1 MSADM
6 TFVKTDC
13 PECSE
18 RILMDVVNGYGH
30 CMYCGAKVEP
40 EGIIRISAPLSA
52 SIRIELETDPPYA
65 AEPWFGPVGEAASEA
80 VAGDSDGASAAMA
93 EVLGSL
99 EGQEAKDCAAHSF
112 ELQAI
117 DAIASLSD
125 ALEPLSYRGGL
136 APVFESMSGDAEC
149 DLQAAVDMCLLQMT
163 MVVQS
168 LRDNDREAA
177 KAVIVTLFNLARDYM
192 PYLRT
197 AADVKNYIGSVSRIV
212 GDAADIAYADSTED
226 PERKEEATLCS
237 DFLFNLTLLF
247 IRGTK
252 EMTQKETVKV
262 NRAIA
267 AAGID
272 DALADIDRAFELVPQ
287 GDEDA
292 VCDLMM
298 RYADYMIG
306 GPASSRAPKPKA
318 KK

>member
-1 MSADM
+1 M

-65 AEPWFGPVGEAASEA
+65 EESWFGPVGEAAAKA
-80 VAGDSDGASAAMA
+80 VAGDSDAASSMMA
-93 EVLGSL
+93 DIIGSL
-99 EGQEAKDCAAHSF
+99 EDQEAKDCAAHSF

-125 ALEPLSYRGGL
+125 SLEPTSYRGGL
-136 APVFESMSGDAEC
+136 APVFASLSGTAEC
-149 DLQAAVDMCLLQMT
+149 DLQSTVDMCLLQMT

-177 KAVIVTLFNLARDYM
+177 KAVIITLFNLARDYM
-192 PYLRT
+192 PNLRT
-197 AADVKNYIGSVSRIV
+197 AADVKNYVGSVSRIV
-212 GDAADIAYADSTED
+212 GEASDVAYADYAED

-262 NRAIA
+262 NRALA

-272 DALADIDRAFELVPQ
+272 EALADIDKAFEMVPQ

-318 KK
+318 RK